1 MPNFSTT
8 FFESHDLELSN
19 SFSSLGDSISGSA
32 SNPFMTKPDTSPG
45 VPLLTSSPNTLT
57 SNRYQ
62 YGKRKPTGK
71 PFSKSK
77 VANLKIININCQSVR
92 AKQPSFEVMLATEDP
107 DVVVGTESWLTESI
121 ATREIFAS
129 HYNVFRRDRLTNNL
143 RGGRVFIAVKDT
155 LIASLENNLQANC
168 ESIWISIHVQGLSPV
183 FIGAFYRPPSSD
195 NEYINELD
203 LSLSKIPQ
211 NAYVWLLG
219 DFNLPDIN
227 WDSVEFKPCGQ
238 YPSISKSLINIINDH
253 HLQQMVDEPTRDRN
267 ILDLCFTNCP
277 AQVDKVSI
285 RTGIS
290 DHDMVVVKAVIK
302 SKIQR
307 PIKRKIF
314 LYSKANFANIATDMR
329 AFHQG
334 LPKTADEENVYT
346 SFKKSLS
353 SSINANIPSKISS
366 SRHSYPWIS
375 RSIKRDI
382 NKKHR
387 LYNKA
392 RTLGTPSCWDQFK
405 KLRRQVDRKIRK
417 AHKDYIHD
425 VIGDSL
431 KSNNTKPFWNFI
443 YRRLTSSCRQQ
454 NFNKC

>member
-1 MPNFSTT
+1 MYANNVSFNDKRCIKMCLIALLAGDIETNPGPRKPKYPCQICHKAAKWWQQAIECDHCKGWFHKSCVCMSDNIYQVLAVHPSYSWSCCNCAMPNFSTT

-19 SFSSLGDSISGSA
+19 SFSSLGDSLSGSA

-62 YGKRKPTGK
+62 YGKWKPTGK

-121 ATREIFAS
+121 ATREIFPS

-143 RGGRVFIAVKDT
+143 RGGGVFIAVKDT
-155 LIASLENNLQANC
+155 LIASLENNLQTNC

-211 NAYVWLLG
+211 NASVWLLG

-238 YPSISKSLINIINDH
+238 YPSIIKSLINIINPKQSQI
-253 HLQQMVDEPTRDRN
+253 LQFEYD
-267 ILDLCFTNCP
+267 
-277 AQVDKVSI
+277 
-285 RTGIS
+285 
-290 DHDMVVVKAVIK
+290 
-302 SKIQR
+302 
-307 PIKRKIF
+307 
-314 LYSKANFANIATDMR
+314 FA
-329 AFHQG
+329 H
-334 LPKTADEENVYT
+334 
-346 SFKKSLS
+346 
-353 SSINANIPSKISS
+353 
-366 SRHSYPWIS
+366 
-375 RSIKRDI
+375 
-382 NKKHR
+382 
-387 LYNKA
+387 
-392 RTLGTPSCWDQFK
+392 TLG
-405 KLRRQVDRKIRK
+405 
-417 AHKDYIHD
+417 
-425 VIGDSL
+425 G
-431 KSNNTKPFWNFI
+431 
-443 YRRLTSSCRQQ
+443 
-454 NFNKC
+454 